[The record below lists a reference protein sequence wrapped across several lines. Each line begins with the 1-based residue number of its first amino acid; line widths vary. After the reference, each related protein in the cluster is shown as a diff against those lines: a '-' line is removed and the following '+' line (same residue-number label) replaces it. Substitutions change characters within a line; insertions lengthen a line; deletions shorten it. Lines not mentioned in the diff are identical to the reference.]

1 MEPWGTPALAGNYCE
16 DFPFRTTW
24 SRLLLRKGEKTAK
37 YLTSNST
44 RLKFV
49 KKTSFSNLV
58 KSLGYIKCCSS
69 SSPRL
74 VKSPSKSIRYNCQKI
89 VSMNGGQIQSTF
101 THSYHVLSVTFT
113 AFFQVAKY
121 HYYFD
126 VSYPKG
132 CRDNYVKKSSH
143 QSITKN
149 SVNKILYK

>member
-1 MEPWGTPALAGNYCE
+1 MEPWGTLALAGNYCE
-16 DFPFRTTW
+16 DFPSRTTW
-24 SRLLLRKGEKTAK
+24 SRLLLRKGEKMAK

-44 RLKFV
+44 RRKFA
-49 KKTSFSNLV
+49 KKTSLSNLV

-89 VSMNGGQIQSTF
+89 ASMNGGQIQSMF

-113 AFFQVAKY
+113 AFFQIAKY
-121 HYYFD
+121 HCHFN

-143 QSITKN
+143 SEY
-149 SVNKILYK
+149 NKKFCK